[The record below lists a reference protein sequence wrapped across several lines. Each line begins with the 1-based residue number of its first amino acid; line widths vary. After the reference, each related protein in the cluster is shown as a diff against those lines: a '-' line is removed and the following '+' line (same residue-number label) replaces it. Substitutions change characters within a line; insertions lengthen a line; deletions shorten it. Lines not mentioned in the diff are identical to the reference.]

1 MWLPFESFEMPFQTK
16 CRQAAD
22 LAKKAKDMKSEYA
35 REARKQSE
43 RIRGL
48 VSDLDGQYV

>member
-1 MWLPFESFEMPFQTK
+1 MWLPFESFEMAFQIK

-22 LAKKAKDMKSEYA
+22 MAKKAKDMRSEYV
-35 REARKQSE
+35 RESRKQAE
-43 RIRGL
+43 KIRGL